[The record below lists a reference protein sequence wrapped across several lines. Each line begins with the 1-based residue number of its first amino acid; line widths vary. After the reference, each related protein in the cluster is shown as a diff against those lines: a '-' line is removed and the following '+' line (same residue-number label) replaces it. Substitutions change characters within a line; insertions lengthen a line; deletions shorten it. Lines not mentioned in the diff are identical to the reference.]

1 MSDRITLFGATLPD
15 GRTRDV
21 VLRNGRIG
29 LLREPGR
36 LARGACAGLDLTGY
50 LLLPAPAEPHVH
62 LDRAL
67 TWEPVGSDPDGRDG
81 AWRSWLVRPARYHLG
96 DLRRRSRE
104 ALRTLAR
111 HGATAVRTHLDVGE
125 GRTPLRAVEVMAELR
140 AEFHRVL
147 DLQIVAVPVPETSD
161 RAITDA
167 VSAGAGVIGGQPRF
181 APDCRREIRRLLRL
195 ADRAGVGLDLHL
207 DDGFDPR
214 LLAVGDLARLLRAS
228 GFDRPVT
235 AGHLAGL
242 NRLAPSALGRIG
254 ETIAASGMRVVALP
268 SERGCGL
275 PIRELIAAGVTVAA
289 GGDHL
294 RDAGHPMGLADPL
307 ATAAATGLPPTQ
319 AWAAVAGHAR
329 TVLGLEPGGLE
340 PGAAADLFA
349 VRAGSLAEALQT
361 RPQDRITLRAGRVV
375 THNGRAPIPHL
386 DRSPSP
392 TETTRPTRRHVPT
405 AA

>member
-15 GRTRDV
+15 GRRRDV

-29 LLREPGR
+29 LVREPGR
-36 LARGACAGLDLTGY
+36 LSREACAGPDLTGY

-62 LDRAL
+62 LDRAP
-67 TWEPVGSDPDGRDG
+67 TWQPVGSDPDGRDG
-81 AWRSWLVRPARYHLG
+81 AWRSWLLRPARYHPG
-96 DLRRRSRE
+96 DLRRRSCA
-104 ALRTLAR
+104 ALRTLAG
-111 HGATAVRTHLDVGE
+111 HGVSAVRTHLDIGE

-140 AEFHRVL
+140 AEFDRVL
-147 DLQIVAVPVPETSD
+147 DLQIVALPVPGTTD
-161 RAITDA
+161 RTIVDA
-167 VSAGAGVIGGQPRF
+167 VGAGATALGGRPRY
-181 APDCRREIRRLLRL
+181 APDCRQETRRLLRL
-195 ADRAGVGLDLHL
+195 ADRAGVALDLHL

-242 NRLAPSALGRIG
+242 NRLAPSALGRVA

-268 SERGCGL
+268 SERGGGL
-275 PIRELIAAGVTVAA
+275 PIRELVAAGVTVAA

-294 RDAGHPMGLADPL
+294 RTAGHPMGLADPL
-307 ATAAATGLPPTQ
+307 ATAAATGLPPAQ
-319 AWAAVAGHAR
+319 AWAAVSEHAR
-329 TVLGLEPGGLE
+329 SVLGLAPGGLE

-349 VRAGSLAEALQT
+349 IRASSLTEALRT
-361 RPQDRITLRAGRVV
+361 RSRDRILIRGGRVV
-375 THNGRAPIPHL
+375 GRNAPPA
-386 DRSPSP
+386 RQPG
-392 TETTRPTRRHVPT
+392 VPR

>member
-21 VLRNGRIG
+21 VLRKGRISM
-29 LLREPGR
+29 LREPGR
-36 LARGACAGLDLTGY
+36 LGRGACAGLDLTGY
-50 LLLPAPAEPHVH
+50 LLLPASAEPHVH

-81 AWRSWLVRPARYHLG
+81 AWRSWLVRPAHYRPG

-104 ALRTLAR
+104 ALRTLAG
-111 HGATAVRTHLDVGE
+111 HGVTAVRTHLDIGE

-147 DLQIVAVPVPETSD
+147 DLQIVAVPVPGTTD
-161 RAITDA
+161 RTIVDA
-167 VSAGAGVIGGQPRF
+167 VSAGARVIGGQPRF
-181 APDCRREIRRLLRL
+181 APDFRQETRRLLRL
-195 ADRAGVGLDLHL
+195 ADRAEVALDLHL

-235 AGHLAGL
+235 ASHLAGL
-242 NRLAPSALGRIG
+242 NRLAPSALGRVG

-275 PIRELIAAGVTVAA
+275 PIRELVAAGVTVAA

-294 RDAGHPMGLADPL
+294 RTAGHPMGLADPL
-307 ATAAATGLPPTQ
+307 ATAAATGLPPAQ
-319 AWAAVAGHAR
+319 AWAAVAEHAR
-329 TVLGLEPGGLE
+329 NVLGLEPGGLE

-349 VRAGSLAEALQT
+349 VRARTLAEALQT
-361 RPQDRITLRAGRVV
+361 RPQDRIVLRAGHVV
-375 THNGRAPIPHL
+375 SRSGRDLGHIAWSASL
-386 DRSPSP
+386 GNDTR
-392 TETTRPTRRHVPT
+392 TTRGRVP
-405 AA
+405 AAA

>member
-1 MSDRITLFGATLPD
+1 MSDTITLFGATLPD

-29 LLREPGR
+29 VLREPGR
-36 LARGACAGLDLTGY
+36 PYSRAGSGLDLTGY
-50 LLLPAPAEPHVH
+50 LLLPAPAEPHLH

-81 AWRSWLVRPARYHLG
+81 AWRSWQVRPARYRPG

-104 ALRTLAR
+104 VLRTLVVR
-111 HGATAVRTHLDVGE
+111 GVTAVRTHLDIGE
-125 GRTPLRAVEVMAELR
+125 GRTPLRSVEVMAELR
-140 AEFHRVL
+140 AEFHRLL
-147 DLQIVAVPVPETSD
+147 DLQIVAVPTPGTSD
-161 RAITDA
+161 RTIVDA
-167 VSAGAGVIGGQPRF
+167 VGAGARVIGGRPRF
-181 APDCRREIRRLLRL
+181 APDCRQEIRRLLRL
-195 ADRAGVGLDLHL
+195 ADRVEVGLDLHL

-214 LLAVGDLARLLRAS
+214 LLVVGDLARLLRAS

-235 AGHLAGL
+235 ASHLAGL
-242 NRLAPSALGRIG
+242 NRLSPSALGRVG

-275 PIRELIAAGVTVAA
+275 PIRELVAAGVTVAA

-307 ATAAATGLPPTQ
+307 ATAAATGLAPAR

-329 TVLGLEPGGLE
+329 GVLGVEAGGLE
-340 PGAAADLFA
+340 PGARADLFA
-349 VRAGSLAEALQT
+349 VRAHSLPEALRT
-361 RPQDRITLRAGRVV
+361 RPQDRVAIRAGRVV
-375 THNGRAPIPHL
+375 AGSTRLARLAGTARPGRTGRA
-386 DRSPSP
+386 
-392 TETTRPTRRHVPT
+392 VPE